1 MKQTTLQGEFTLEGK
16 GLHTGARLVATFC
29 PIITDTK
36 SSVSTLT
43 VNP

>member
-29 PIITDTK
+29 PAPD
-36 SSVSTLT
+36 
-43 VNP
+43 NH